1 MEFKSLIR
9 SFTMH
14 LGGRIDGV
22 HDLDEVLLHQFAKS
36 RPWWG
41 SFATDDME
49 FISLDE
55 GLSLLMAWIS

>member
-1 MEFKSLIR
+1 
-9 SFTMH
+9 MH